1 MTKLSKIFKRRS
13 INYIAIIISAL
24 TLIAFIYQTVV
35 ISKQQHM
42 SVYPH
47 LMLTSEKGGS
57 LNYTY
62 ILTNK
67 GVGPAIIEKVRI
79 YDGKGKVFDDLGLY
93 LMDTIPEKYHSDF
106 LISNITQG
114 QLISP
119 GEKLELMAFN
129 NNRGFDNDQDSINK
143 NSKVEPIVLSNKL
156 YSLLNDKSFY
166 MEIEYKSVYD
176 DKWKINNR
184 TKTPEEL

>member
-1 MTKLSKIFKRRS
+1 MKKIKRSFNRKI
-13 INYIAIIISAL
+13 INYIAIVISAL
-24 TLIAFIYQTVV
+24 TLIAFIYQTSV

-47 LMLTSEKGGS
+47 LMLTSENGGS

-79 YDGKGKVFDDLGLY
+79 TDGKGKVYDDLGLY
-93 LMDTIPEKYHSDF
+93 LMDTIPEKYHADF
-106 LISNITQG
+106 LISNITEG

-129 NNRGFDNDQDSINK
+129 NKRGFEYDQDSIIK
-143 NSKVEPIVLSNKL
+143 KTKVEPIVLSNKL
-156 YSLLNDKSFY
+156 YSLLNDQNFY

-176 DKWKINNR
+176 ERWKINNK
-184 TKTPEEL
+184 TKAPQEL